1 MVPVVL
7 GGANYSAIA
16 PNHSFI
22 HVDDFARCLQILVG
36 FPPKKILFE
45 GRKNFSPEQLAI
57 YLNQL
62 ISEPEEYLKYFW
74 WKPHFQVYPQ
84 GKV

>member
-1 MVPVVL
+1 MWM
-7 GGANYSAIA
+7 
-16 PNHSFI
+16 
-22 HVDDFARCLQILVG
+22 ILPGVYKSWYDL
-36 FPPKKILFE
+36 PPKILCE

-84 GKV
+84 GKVSAVIA